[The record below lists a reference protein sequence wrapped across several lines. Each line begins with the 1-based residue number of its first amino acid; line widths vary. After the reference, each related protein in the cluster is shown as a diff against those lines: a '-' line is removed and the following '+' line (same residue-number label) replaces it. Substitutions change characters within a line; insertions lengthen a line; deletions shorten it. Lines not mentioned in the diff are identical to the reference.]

1 MLFRSLRET
10 GLKLQPDKCEYLRP
24 ELEYLGHI
32 ITAEGV
38 KPNPA
43 KTEAVKNFKQPK
55 NVTEVQSFLGLAGYY
70 RKFIKNFSHIAKPLT
85 ELTKKG
91 NTFCWVEKHTKA
103 FEQLKQLLCK
113 APVLRYPD
121 YAKEFTLTTDASN
134 VGLGAVLSQEG
145 HPCCF
150 ISRTLNGAEQNYST
164 TEKELLAIV
173 WATQRLRQYLL
184 GRTFIIQ
191 TDHQA
196 LKWLHN
202 VKNPSSRLLRWRLRL
217 EEFRYRTIEYIK
229 GKENKV
235 ADCLSRLFPVKESE
249 NSLLDLIDR
258 NEIDIEGIEDAL
270 PDIEEIAVNTDTR
283 DLHTPEPPEEPQAP
297 YHVGEKN
304 TDMAS
309 LVDNRE
315 DLSYD
320 QVLHNAYLKWTT
332 DRTTTR
338 VIK

>member
-1 MLFRSLRET
+1 MA
-10 GLKLQPDKCEYLRP
+10 Y
-24 ELEYLGHI
+24 
-32 ITAEGV
+32 
-38 KPNPA
+38 
-43 KTEAVKNFKQPK
+43 
-55 NVTEVQSFLGLAGYY
+55 
-70 RKFIKNFSHIAKPLT
+70 SH
-85 ELTKKG
+85 
-91 NTFCWVEKHTKA
+91 
-103 FEQLKQLLCK
+103 
-113 APVLRYPD
+113 R
-121 YAKEFTLTTDASN
+121 
-134 VGLGAVLSQEG
+134 
-145 HPCCF
+145 
-150 ISRTLNGAEQNYST
+150 
-164 TEKELLAIV
+164 
-173 WATQRLRQYLL
+173 LL
-184 GRTFIIQ
+184 GMTFIIQ

-202 VKNPSSRLLRWRLRL
+202 VKNPSSRLLCWRLRL

-235 ADCLSRLFPVKESE
+235 ADCLSRLFPVKESKD
-249 NSLLDLIDR
+249 SLLDLIDR
-258 NEIDIEGIEDAL
+258 NEIDIEGMEDAL